1 MRAAGRTLN
10 HSNFFLRVP
19 ARLHF
24 GVSAVPHLRL
34 RVLSQT
40 VAPPFSTCPLLPLL
54 FLTRLRLSVRLQAFS
69 RDLLSSLGAALDFT
83 ASVRPFSPAVGAAAR
98 AARAAVARTPPSLGD
113 EEAKSTVVATLERY
127 ARERLQAA
135 HAGIASACLAVSAAA
150 PGAASAAAGAGG
162 AAGSELSLRPGDAV
176 LTFGHSAA
184 VEALLLAAHK
194 QLLAASAAQRTAAA
208 ARAPETA
215 ADLHDASLSLPPL
228 TVIIVDSRPLLGGQ
242 ELLRRLCAAGIACVY
257 AHLPSLPR
265 LLRRERLRAV
275 LLGAEAVGVDG
286 AALAAA
292 GSSLVARSAA
302 AGGIPVLFA
311 AEAVKFAGAGSGQSA
326 AAGGSSSGG
335 GGDRAFLDAGAGGAG
350 ANEMLP
356 SALVA
361 SQART
366 SVLAQPSVLLAH
378 GAAGSTT
385 SGSSSASSG
394 SPFESLPLGPLP
406 VPGTFAGPLK
416 EALAAAAAAAA
427 AASSS
432 AAGGAG
438 SNAGAG
444 AGAAVGGKSAKGG
457 AAGAAKGGAGGGGKD
472 DAKDIQPC
480 ASTGR
485 RENDAV
491 VPAAV
496 AMAVP
501 PPVTALA
508 GAALASA
515 AAPAAGGGG
524 KPAAGGATP
533 LHSWKFK
540 PGLKLLAPAM
550 DVTPASLIRALL
562 TEAGPVPPAAA
573 FIVAREFGRLDDDG
587 DDGFGGDGDGDD
599 AFWGS
604 SAARGGAGDD
614 DDDEDGGS
622 EGAADGADGADGGD
636 AEEDGEGDED
646 GEA

>member
-1 MRAAGRTLN
+1 M
-10 HSNFFLRVP
+10 P
-19 ARLHF
+19 
-24 GVSAVPHLRL
+24 
-34 RVLSQT
+34 
-40 VAPPFSTCPLLPLL
+40 APPFTIRHPPLLHRDAAPPAL
-54 FLTRLRLSVRLQAFS
+54 FLLYLCLQAFS
-69 RDLLSSLGAALDFT
+69 RDLLSSLGAALDFA

-135 HAGIASACLAVSAAA
+135 HAGIASACLAVSGSAPDAAA
-150 PGAASAAAGAGG
+150 TAASVAAAGSG
-162 AAGSELSLRPGDAV
+162 LSLRPGDAV

-184 VEALLLAAHK
+184 VESLLLAAHK
-194 QLLAASAAQRTAAA
+194 QLLVASAAQRAAAA
-208 ARAPETA
+208 ARAPETS

-265 LLRRERLRAV
+265 LLRRERLQAV

-302 AGGIPVLFA
+302 AAGIPVLFA

-350 ANEMLP
+350 ANELLP

-366 SVLAQPSVLLAH
+366 SVLAQPCVLLAH
-378 GAAGSTT
+378 GAASV
-385 SGSSSASSG
+385 SAGAASAAARL

-406 VPGTFAGPLK
+406 VPATFAGPLK

-427 AASSS
+427 AAADG
-432 AAGGAG
+432 AAGG
-438 SNAGAG
+438 AGAG
-444 AGAAVGGKSAKGG
+444 AGASAAAAGGKNAKGG
-457 AAGAAKGGAGGGGKD
+457 AAAAKGGAGGGGGGKD
-472 DAKDIQPC
+472 DGKDIQPC

-485 RENDAV
+485 RENDAI

-501 PPVTALA
+501 PPATALA
-508 GAALASA
+508 GAAPATAA

-524 KPAAGGATP
+524 KPAAAGATP

-550 DVTPASLIRALL
+550 DVTPASVITSLL
-562 TEAGPVPPAAA
+562 TEAGAVPPAAA

-587 DDGFGGDGDGDD
+587 DDDGFGGEGDGDD

-614 DDDEDGGS
+614 DDDEDAGS
-622 EGAADGADGADGGD
+622 DGAADGADGGEGD
-636 AEEDGEGDED
+636 AEEDAEDGDEGD
-646 GEA
+646 A